1 MTLWIRDFSSPFQ
14 REVYPNRCYLASLAS
29 FFFAFTFSALDA
41 KFLIR
46 LVSFW
51 VPILLMCL
59 PNSFLFLQIRGICT
73 KMIHGGSSTCLFFL
87 FFFPALGLAFLYVS
101 EPFPYP
107 FHPGDADT
115 FYYYMTTKLTPTDHW
130 FLDHELYFG
139 VLYISSIRFSI
150 YTLNSLPLY
159 GMFAQHHTS
168 FLSVH
173 IQPTTSTLG
182 VTKCHPKVNPQE
194 RCEGPV
200 PASSAPSAVS
210 ACECP
215 GTPSVCFLLSA
226 PSSSLLYFFATF
238 RSIS

>member
-1 MTLWIRDFSSPFQ
+1 MYQNDPWWIINLS
-14 REVYPNRCYLASLAS
+14 
-29 FFFAFTFSALDA
+29 
-41 KFLIR
+41 
-46 LVSFW
+46 
-51 VPILLMCL
+51 
-59 PNSFLFLQIRGICT
+59 
-73 KMIHGGSSTCLFFL
+73 FFL